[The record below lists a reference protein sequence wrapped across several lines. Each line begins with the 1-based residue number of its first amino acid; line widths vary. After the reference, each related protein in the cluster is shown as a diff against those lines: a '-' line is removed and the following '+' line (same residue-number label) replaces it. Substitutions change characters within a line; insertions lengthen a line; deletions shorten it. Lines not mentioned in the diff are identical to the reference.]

1 MDDVLNP
8 TLVQINGR
16 IYCDYFSHGKV
27 NETHESNQ
35 EFDPDNGFGGD
46 WLMEDDDDYYDDTCE
61 NSCDFEV
68 FQPNNGGW
76 QVNLEIPQ
84 CLHAYMIGA
93 RHSLRKQMEQ
103 ETGAKI
109 DYPQRNKYARP
120 KPVVVTCKDRKSVI
134 SCANR
139 IHIMSMDVR
148 WRAPFTHFLSIKL
161 SVDPVLTNFEKFRDD
176 ILSQRELSH
185 NIDECLFQ
193 TPSKLHLTICVLNLL
208 DVCEVERGIDLL
220 QQFPYRD
227 ITGGDKL
234 FVDIKGL
241 EVMNDDPSDVDVLYA
256 KVECKNDTLQKLAD
270 EIMDTFVRRNFCQK
284 PLIHDRGVK
293 LHATLINSKFRPGI
307 QGVSTLKLDTG
318 KRVMGDYSA
327 TRQSFDASKLLKSTK
342 YNNFNFG
349 RICVDEILLSS
360 RSSFTDGYYT
370 TVSNLALK

>member
-1 MDDVLNP
+1 
-8 TLVQINGR
+8 
-16 IYCDYFSHGKV
+16 
-27 NETHESNQ
+27 
-35 EFDPDNGFGGD
+35 
-46 WLMEDDDDYYDDTCE
+46 
-61 NSCDFEV
+61 
-68 FQPNNGGW
+68 
-76 QVNLEIPQ
+76 
-84 CLHAYMIGA
+84 
-93 RHSLRKQMEQ
+93 
-103 ETGAKI
+103 
-109 DYPQRNKYARP
+109 
-120 KPVVVTCKDRKSVI
+120 
-134 SCANR
+134 
-139 IHIMSMDVR
+139 MDVR

-161 SVDPVLTNFEKFRDD
+161 SVDPVLTNFEKFRYD

-327 TRQSFDASKLLKSTK
+327 TRQSFDASNLLKSTK